1 MSKTMTDTLDTR
13 FLREFLVVAHEGSI
27 RRAAERLNVVPSSI
41 SRKLAEVEARLGVAL
56 FERSSKGVILTGAG
70 DLVREHA
77 RHLRDEQ
84 TYLFDQIGHYRDG
97 RSQVVRI
104 ATGEGFTSDLMENGL
119 LELTREHPHLR
130 FVIDHAGTSELQR
143 RVIEG
148 EADIGIAYN
157 PLVTQATRSLVQSRQ
172 PLCGIV
178 PRDSPLAARKS
189 VGLAEMLD
197 QPVAILN
204 PDHAIRHLVGQAAAD
219 RGLALRVHVE
229 TASIALL
236 TRYVCAGV
244 GVSFL
249 PRFSVAGQA
258 ARGDLVV
265 LDIEETSLQHVSTHL
280 MVRARRRLPKSVD
293 LVAKSLSGR
302 LVAFRH

>member
-1 MSKTMTDTLDTR
+1 MTDTLDIR
-13 FLREFLVVAHEGSI
+13 FLREFLAVAHEGSI

-41 SRKLAEVEARLGVAL
+41 SRKLAEAEARLGVIL
-56 FERSSKGVILTGAG
+56 FERTSKGVILTEAG
-70 DLVREHA
+70 ELVREHA
-77 RHLRDEQ
+77 QHLRDEQ
-84 TYLFDQIGHYRDG
+84 TYLLDQIGHYRDG

-130 FVIDHAGTSELQR
+130 FVIDHAGTAELQR

-157 PLVTQATRSLVQSRQ
+157 PLITEATRSLAQSRQ

-178 PRDSPLAARKS
+178 PRNSPLAGRKS
-189 VGLAEMLD
+189 VSLAEMLD
-197 QPVAILN
+197 QPIAILN
-204 PDHAIRHLVGQAAAD
+204 PNHAIRHLIGQAAAD
-219 RGLALRVHVE
+219 RGLALRVQVE

-236 TRYVCAGV
+236 LRYVCAGV

-249 PRFSVAGQA
+249 PRFSATSQA

-265 LDIEETSLQHVSTHL
+265 LDIEEASLQHVSTHL

-293 LVAKSLSGR
+293 LVATFLSRR
-302 LVAFRH
+302 LVAFRD